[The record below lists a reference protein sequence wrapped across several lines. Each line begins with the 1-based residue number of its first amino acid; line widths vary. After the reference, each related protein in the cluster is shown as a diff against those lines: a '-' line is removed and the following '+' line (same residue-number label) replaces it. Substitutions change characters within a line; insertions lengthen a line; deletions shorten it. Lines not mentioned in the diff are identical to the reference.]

1 MAWKEEY
8 TRWKNYSELDTEM
21 SELLLSI
28 EEDEKSLEDAFYKNL
43 EFGTGGMRGEIGA
56 GTNRMNV
63 YTIRKAS
70 AGLAAY
76 ITEQGEEAKKRG
88 VAIAYDSRHKSPEF
102 ALESAKTLA
111 SAGIQT
117 YLFDELRPT
126 PELSFAVRE
135 LNAFAGIVITA
146 SHNPPEYNGYK
157 VYGPDGA
164 QLAPEAADRVIDKV
178 NAAGDELQ
186 IEVKDEELLKEQ
198 GLIQMIG
205 KEIDQ
210 AYVDN
215 LVTISE
221 WPEAAQESGVNIVFS
236 PLHGTGNKP
245 VRQALEALGYQNVT
259 VVAEQEQ
266 PDANFSTVKSPNPEE
281 KAAFELAIRDGQKVD
296 ADILIA
302 TDPDA
307 DRLGVAVKDGNGGY
321 VLLTGNETGAVL
333 VDYILARKK
342 EKGTLPENGRI
353 FKTIVTSELGRAAAA
368 QYGVSC
374 EDVLTGFKFIGEKI
388 EQYNES
394 GEFTFLF
401 GYEESYGYLIGDFAR
416 DKDAVQAALLAV
428 EACAYYKKQG
438 KTLHEALMD
447 LYGRVGYFKEGLQS
461 LTLKGKDGAEQIAGL
476 LSSFRAQAPESIAG
490 IRVEAVEDYQTGERT
505 AIATNEKQPIELP
518 SSNVLKYF
526 LEDGTW
532 VCARPSGTEPKVKF
546 YFGVKADSFK
556 EVTEK
561 LALVQ
566 EDFMARVNEML
577 K

>member
-8 TRWKNYSELDTEM
+8 TRWKNYSELDAEM

-111 SAGIQT
+111 SAGIKT

-178 NAAGDELQ
+178 NAAGNELQ
-186 IEVKDEELLKEQ
+186 IEVKGEELLKEQ

-221 WPEAAQESGVNIVFS
+221 WPEAAQESDVNIVFS

-428 EACAYYKKQG
+428 EACAYFKKQG

-447 LYGRVGYFKEGLQS
+447 LYERVGYFKEGLQS